1 MLPFI
6 REMLV
11 LKGIPFKTNIFLING
26 STPMEDT
33 SPERVQI
40 TYKTPKITF
49 LDQVD
54 LVWKKSHQKILNFSK
69 VVVLTPSRDF
79 PAGFFNIVRGFKNN
93 CYIYE
98 NIL

>member
-1 MLPFI
+1 
-6 REMLV
+6 
-11 LKGIPFKTNIFLING
+11 
-26 STPMEDT
+26 MEDT

-93 CYIYE
+93 CYIRIYTSNLYMHFSGE
-98 NIL
+98 KICICTLDFVCF